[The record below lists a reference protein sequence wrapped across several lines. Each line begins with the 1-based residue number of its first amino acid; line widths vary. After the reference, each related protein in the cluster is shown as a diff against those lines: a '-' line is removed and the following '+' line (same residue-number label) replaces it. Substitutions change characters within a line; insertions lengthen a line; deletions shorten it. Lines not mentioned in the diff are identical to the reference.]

1 MSRTMI
7 APRRLA
13 AWGVG
18 LAALGIG
25 GAAFGFQRT
34 IATRVTNYDA
44 TPVSLRQTAAM
55 ELVQT
60 YSGATQFPMANAD
73 DGTEAKVYRSRV
85 RNVNRL
91 HQLLPT
97 YILEGNLELRNE
109 GRKPITAV
117 QVTAVFLNA
126 FQERI
131 GTDQQSVNLSLQ
143 PHQTRRLSW
152 SRNIQQPE
160 VFETV
165 FVVTKVR
172 FEDGLVW
179 VPTEELLLSP

>member
-1 MSRTMI
+1 MTRTKR

-18 LAALGIG
+18 LVALGIG
-25 GAAFGFQRT
+25 GTAVGFQRT

-44 TPVSLRQTAAM
+44 SPVSLRQVAM
-55 ELVQT
+55 ELAQT
-60 YSGATQFPMANAD
+60 YSGETQFPTANLD
-73 DGTEAKVYRSRV
+73 DGTEAKIYRSRV

-97 YILEGNLELRNE
+97 YVLEGHLELRNE
-109 GRKPITAV
+109 GRKPIAAV

-131 GTDQQSVNLSLQ
+131 GTDQQSVNLPLLPYQ
-143 PHQTRRLSW
+143 ARRLRW
-152 SRNIQQPE
+152 SRNIQQAE

-179 VPTEELLLSP
+179 APTEELLLSP

>member
-1 MSRTMI
+1 MTRTTR

-18 LAALGIG
+18 LVALGIG
-25 GAAFGFQRT
+25 GTAVGFQRT
-34 IATRVTNYDA
+34 IATRVTNDDA

-60 YSGATQFPMANAD
+60 YSGETQFPTANLD
-73 DGTEAKVYRSRV
+73 DGTEAKIYRSRV

-97 YILEGNLELRNE
+97 YVLEGNLELRNE
-109 GRKPITAV
+109 GRKPIAAV

-131 GTDQQSVNLSLQ
+131 GTDQQSVNLPLLPYQ
-143 PHQTRRLSW
+143 ARRLRW

-172 FEDGLVW
+172 FGDGLVW
-179 VPTEELLLSP
+179 VPREELLLSP